1 MKKILLLMT
10 AMVLISVSAWAVDI
24 DPKQL
29 TLTGTVQQ
37 QQQNFKDLSKEI
49 GFGLSYFP
57 MAPAEPLGIL
67 GFDIGVEVTALDIN
81 EDKPYWKQMGDFPGM
96 LPIPRLHLQKGLPF
110 GIDVG
115 AIYSS
120 IPSTNISLWGGEVK
134 WAFLKGS
141 IATPAVALR
150 GTYTKLN
157 GVNNLDLNT
166 MGYDISISK
175 GFTILTPY
183 AGVGQVKIDSD
194 PKNIPLNP
202 LTKES
207 ITETKYFA
215 GLRVS
220 LGLINMVAEAD
231 FAEVPAY
238 SLKLGVGF

>member
-1 MKKILLLMT
+1 MT

-96 LPIPRLHLQKGLPF
+96 LPIPRLHVQKGLPF
-110 GIDVG
+110 GIDIG

>member
-10 AMVLISVSAWAVDI
+10 ATVLVSTSVWAADL
-24 DPKQL
+24 DPSKL
-29 TLTGTVQQ
+29 GTAQQ
-37 QQQNFKDLSKEI
+37 AFKDMSKEI

-67 GFDIGVEVTALDIN
+67 GFDIGLEVTALDIN
-81 EDKPYWKQMGDFPGM
+81 EDEIYWKLMGDFPDM
-96 LPIPRLHLQKGLPF
+96 LPIPRLHVQKGLPF

-134 WAFLKGS
+134 WAFLKGD
-141 IATPAVALR
+141 IATPAVAVR
-150 GTYTKLN
+150 GTYTQLN
-157 GVNNLDLNT
+157 GVEYLDLNT

-183 AGVGQVKIDSD
+183 AGIGQVKIESD
-194 PKNIPLNP
+194 PKNIPGNP
-202 LTKES
+202 LKKES

>member
-1 MKKILLLMT
+1 MKRILSLMT
-10 AMVLISVSAWAVDI
+10 AMVLVSVSAWAVDL
-24 DPKQL
+24 DPSKF
-29 TLTGTVQQ
+29 TGTVQQ

-67 GFDIGVEVTALDIN
+67 GFDIAVEATALDIN
-81 EDKPYWKQMGDFPGM
+81 EDKPYWKNMGDFPGM
-96 LPIPRLHLQKGLPF
+96 LPIPRLHVQKGLPF

-175 GFTILTPY
+175 GFAILTPY
-183 AGVGQVKIDSD
+183 AGVGQVKIESD

>member
-10 AMVLISVSAWAVDI
+10 AMVLISVSARAADL
-24 DPKQL
+24 DPSL
-29 TLTGTVQQ
+29 LNGV
-37 QQQNFKDLSKEI
+37 QQNFRSLSKEI

-67 GFDIGVEVTALDIN
+67 GFDIGLEVTALDIN
-81 EDKPYWKQMGDFPGM
+81 EDKIYWKIMGDFPDM
-96 LPIPRLHLQKGLPF
+96 LPIPRLHVQKGLPF

-120 IPSTNISLWGGEVK
+120 IPSTNISLWGGELK
-134 WAFLKGS
+134 WAFLKGD
-141 IATPAVALR
+141 IATPAVAVR
-150 GTYTKLN
+150 GTYTQLN
-157 GVNNLDLNT
+157 GVEYLDLNT

-183 AGVGQVKIDSD
+183 AGIGQVKIESD
-194 PKNIPLNP
+194 PKIPSSLP
-202 LTKES
+202 QLQKES

>member
-1 MKKILLLMT
+1 
-10 AMVLISVSAWAVDI
+10 
-24 DPKQL
+24 
-29 TLTGTVQQ
+29 
-37 QQQNFKDLSKEI
+37 
-49 GFGLSYFP
+49 
-57 MAPAEPLGIL
+57 
-67 GFDIGVEVTALDIN
+67 
-81 EDKPYWKQMGDFPGM
+81 MGDFPEM
-96 LPIPRLHLQKGLPF
+96 LPIPRLHVQKGLPF
-110 GIDVG
+110 GIDLG

-157 GVNNLDLNT
+157 GVDNLDLNT

-175 GFTILTPY
+175 GFAILTPY
-183 AGVGQVKIDSD
+183 AGVGQVKIESD
-194 PKNIPLNP
+194 PKNIPFTSLR
-202 LTKES
+202 TES

-238 SLKLGVGF
+238 SLKLGIGF

>member
-1 MKKILLLMT
+1 MKRILLLMT
-10 AMVLISVSAWAVDI
+10 AMVLVSVSAWAVDL
-24 DPKQL
+24 DPSKF
-29 TLTGTVQQ
+29 TGTVQQ

-67 GFDIGVEVTALDIN
+67 GFDIGVEATALDIN

-96 LPIPRLHLQKGLPF
+96 LPIPRLHVQKGLPF

-183 AGVGQVKIDSD
+183 AGIGQVKIESD
-194 PKNIPLNP
+194 PKNNL

>member
-1 MKKILLLMT
+1 MKKILLLMA
-10 AMVLISVSAWAVDI
+10 AMLIVSVSAWAVDL
-24 DPKQL
+24 DPSKL
-29 TLTGTVQQ
+29 GGVQQ
-37 QQQNFKDLSKEI
+37 DFKDLSKEI

-67 GFDIGVEVTALDIN
+67 GFDIGVEATALDIN
-81 EDKPYWKQMGDFPGM
+81 EDKSYWKQMGDFPGI
-96 LPIPRLHLQKGLPF
+96 LRIPRLHVQKGLPF
-110 GIDVG
+110 GIDLG

-120 IPSTNISLWGGEVK
+120 IPSTNISLWGGELK
-134 WAFLKGS
+134 WAFLKGG
-141 IATPAVALR
+141 ITMPAVAVR

-157 GVNNLDLNT
+157 GVENLDLNT

-175 GFTILTPY
+175 GFAILTPY
-183 AGVGQVKIDSD
+183 AGVGQVKIESD
-194 PKNIPLNP
+194 PKNIPLN
-202 LTKES
+202 LLKKES

-215 GLRVS
+215 GMKVS

>member
-1 MKKILLLMT
+1 MKRILLLMT
-10 AMVLISVSAWAVDI
+10 AMVLVSVSAWAVDL
-24 DPKQL
+24 DPSRIGCIQKD
-29 TLTGTVQQ
+29 
-37 QQQNFKDLSKEI
+37 FKDLSKEI

-57 MAPAEPLGIL
+57 MAPAEPLCLL
-67 GFDIGVEVTALDIN
+67 GFDIAVEATPLDIN
-81 EDKPYWKQMGDFPGM
+81 EDKPYWKNMGDFPGM
-96 LPIPRLHLQKGLPF
+96 LPIPRLHVQKGLPF

-157 GVNNLDLNT
+157 GVDNLDLNT

-175 GFTILTPY
+175 GFAILTPY
-183 AGVGQVKIDSD
+183 AGVGQVNIESD
-194 PKNIPLNP
+194 PKNIPGNL
-202 LTKES
+202 LKKES

-215 GLRVS
+215 GLRGS
-220 LGLINMVAEAD
+220 LGLINMGAEAD

-238 SLKLGVGF
+238 SLKLGIGF

>member
-10 AMVLISVSAWAVDI
+10 AMVLVSVSAWAVDL
-24 DPKQL
+24 DPSKF
-29 TLTGTVQQ
+29 TGTVQQ

>member
-1 MKKILLLMT
+1 MKKFLLLMA
-10 AMVLISVSAWAVDI
+10 AMVLVSTSAWAVDI
-24 DPKQL
+24 DPSKF
-29 TLTGTVQQ
+29 TGTVQQ

-67 GFDIGVEVTALDIN
+67 GFDIGVEATALDIN

-96 LPIPRLHLQKGLPF
+96 LPIPRLHVQKGLPF
-110 GIDVG
+110 GIDIG

-120 IPSTNISLWGGEVK
+120 IPSTNISLWGGELK
-134 WAFLKGS
+134 WAFLKGG
-141 IATPAVALR
+141 ITTPAVALR

-175 GFTILTPY
+175 GFAIFTPY
-183 AGVGQVKIDSD
+183 AGVGQVKIESD
-194 PKNIPLNP
+194 PKNIPGNP

-215 GLRVS
+215 GLKVG
-220 LGLINMVAEAD
+220 LGLVNMVAEAD
-231 FAEVPAY
+231 FAEIPAY

>member
-1 MKKILLLMT
+1 MKKILLLM
-10 AMVLISVSAWAVDI
+10 AAIVLVSTSVWAVDL
-24 DPKQL
+24 DPSKF
-29 TLTGTVQQ
+29 TGTVQQ

-67 GFDIGVEVTALDIN
+67 GFDIGVEATALDIN

-96 LPIPRLHLQKGLPF
+96 LPIPRLHVQKGLPF
-110 GIDVG
+110 GIDIG

-120 IPSTNISLWGGEVK
+120 IPSTNISLWGGELK
-134 WAFLKGS
+134 WAFLKGG
-141 IATPAVALR
+141 ITTPAVALR

-175 GFTILTPY
+175 GFAIFTPY
-183 AGVGQVKIDSD
+183 AGVGQVKIESD
-194 PKNIPLNP
+194 PKNIPGNP

-215 GLRVS
+215 GLKVG
-220 LGLINMVAEAD
+220 LGLVNMVAEAD
-231 FAEVPAY
+231 FAEIPAY

>member
-1 MKKILLLMT
+1 MKRILSLMAAT
-10 AMVLISVSAWAVDI
+10 VLVSTSVWAVDLN
-24 DPKQL
+24 PAL
-29 TLTGTVQQ
+29 LTVQRD
-37 QQQNFKDLSKEI
+37 FKDLSKEI

-81 EDKPYWKQMGDFPGM
+81 EDKSYWKQMGDFPGM
-96 LPIPRLHLQKGLPF
+96 LPIPRLHVQKGLPF
-110 GIDVG
+110 GIDLG

-120 IPSTNISLWGGEVK
+120 IPSTNISLWGGELK
-134 WAFLKGS
+134 WAFLKGG
-141 IATPAVALR
+141 ITTPAVALR

-175 GFTILTPY
+175 GFAILTPY
-183 AGVGQVKIDSD
+183 AGIGQVKIDSEA
-194 PKNIPLNP
+194 KNLPAGITLN
-202 LTKES
+202 KES

>member
-1 MKKILLLMT
+1 MKKILLLMAATVLVSTSVWAADLDPSKLGT
-10 AMVLISVSAWAVDI
+10 A
-24 DPKQL
+24 
-29 TLTGTVQQ
+29 QQ
-37 QQQNFKDLSKEI
+37 AFKDMSKEI

-57 MAPAEPLGIL
+57 MAPAEPLGTL

-81 EDKPYWKQMGDFPGM
+81 EDEIYWKLMGDFPDM
-96 LPIPRLHLQKGLPF
+96 LPIPRVHVQKGLPF

-120 IPSTNISLWGGEVK
+120 IPNTNISLWGGELK
-134 WAFLKGS
+134 WAFLKGD
-141 IATPAVALR
+141 IATPAVAIR
-150 GTYTKLN
+150 GTYTQLN
-157 GVNNLDLNT
+157 GVKYLDLNT

-175 GFTILTPY
+175 GFAIFTPY
-183 AGVGQVKIDSD
+183 AGVGQVKIESD
-194 PKNIPLNP
+194 PKNIPFNP
-202 LTKES
+202 LKKES

-215 GLRVS
+215 GLKVG

>member
-1 MKKILLLMT
+1 MKRILLLMT
-10 AMVLISVSAWAVDI
+10 AMVLVSVSAWAVDL
-24 DPKQL
+24 DPSKF
-29 TLTGTVQQ
+29 TGTVQQ

-67 GFDIGVEVTALDIN
+67 GFDIGVEATALDIN

-96 LPIPRLHLQKGLPF
+96 LPIPRLHVQKGLPF

-175 GFTILTPY
+175 GFAILTPY
-183 AGVGQVKIDSD
+183 AGVGQVKIESD

>member
-1 MKKILLLMT
+1 MKRILSLMT
-10 AMVLISVSAWAVDI
+10 AMVLVSVSAWAVDL
-24 DPKQL
+24 DPSKF
-29 TLTGTVQQ
+29 TGTVQQ
-37 QQQNFKDLSKEI
+37 QQQNFKDMSKEI

-67 GFDIGVEVTALDIN
+67 GFDVGVEVTALDIN
-81 EDKPYWKQMGDFPGM
+81 EDKSYWKQMGDFPGM
-96 LPIPRLHLQKGLPF
+96 LPIPRLHVQKGLPF
-110 GIDVG
+110 GIDLG

-175 GFTILTPY
+175 GFAILTPY

>member
-1 MKKILLLMT
+1 MT
-10 AMVLISVSAWAVDI
+10 AMVLVSVSAWAVDL
-24 DPKQL
+24 DPSKF
-29 TLTGTVQQ
+29 TGTVQQ

>member
-1 MKKILLLMT
+1 MKRILSLMT
-10 AMVLISVSAWAVDI
+10 AMVLVSVSAWAVDL
-24 DPKQL
+24 DPSKF
-29 TLTGTVQQ
+29 TGTVQQ
-37 QQQNFKDLSKEI
+37 QQQNFKDMSKEI

-67 GFDIGVEVTALDIN
+67 GFDVGVEVTALDIN
-81 EDKPYWKQMGDFPGM
+81 EDKSYWKQMGDFPGM
-96 LPIPRLHLQKGLPF
+96 LPIPRLHVQKGLPF
-110 GIDVG
+110 GIDLG

-175 GFTILTPY
+175 GFAILTPY
-183 AGVGQVKIDSD
+183 AGIGQVKIDSD

-215 GLRVS
+215 GLKVS